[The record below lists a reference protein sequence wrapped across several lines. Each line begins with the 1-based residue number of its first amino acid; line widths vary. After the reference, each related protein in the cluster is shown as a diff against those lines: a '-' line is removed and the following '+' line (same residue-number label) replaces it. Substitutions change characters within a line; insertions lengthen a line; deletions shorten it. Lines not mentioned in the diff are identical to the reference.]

1 MSGGGTVVI
10 DGRSSGGRASGDM
23 ARPASVQLA
32 VDWIACDGRGLCA
45 ELLPERIGVDE
56 WGYPT
61 INAEPLSSD
70 LLPDARRAVAACPK
84 LALRLIQR

>member
-1 MSGGGTVVI
+1 MVI
-10 DGRSSGGRASGDM
+10 DGRSSEVRSSAVRSAEGRP
-23 ARPASVQLA
+23 RPEGVVLA

-45 ELLPERIGVDE
+45 ELLPERIGVDP

-70 LLPDARRAVAACPK
+70 LLADARRAVAACPK
-84 LALRLIQR
+84 LALRLVQR